1 LPCGVVG
8 LPVLP
13 PGWEPLLPAGGVV
26 GPVWVPLPDGGVGV
40 VGLPVFPPGWGL
52 LLPCGV
58 VGLPVF
64 PPGWEVLP
72 LCGGVE
78 LLAPGCV
85 VPEEL
90 GCELSRFLR
99 KP

>member
-1 LPCGVVG
+1 VAGAGGVVGLPVLPPGWEVLLVGGVVGVPVLPAGWELLLPCGVVG

-13 PGWEPLLPAGGVV
+13 PGWEALLP
-26 GPVWVPLPDGGVGV
+26 
-40 VGLPVFPPGWGL
+40 
-52 LLPCGV
+52 
-58 VGLPVF
+58 
-64 PPGWEVLP
+64 
-72 LCGGVE
+72 CGGVE

-85 VPEEL
+85 APEEL